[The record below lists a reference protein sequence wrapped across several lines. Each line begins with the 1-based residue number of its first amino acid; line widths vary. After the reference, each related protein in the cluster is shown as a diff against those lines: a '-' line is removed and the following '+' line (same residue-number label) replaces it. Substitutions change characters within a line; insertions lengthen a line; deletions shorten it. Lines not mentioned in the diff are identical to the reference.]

1 MKIFI
6 FKISLLLLFFFF
18 GTINFV
24 IYFIQI
30 IIELFES
37 YLTKIC
43 NFLEE
48 KLERLDI
55 E

>member
-1 MKIFI
+1 MKIFV
-6 FKISLLLLFFFF
+6 FKMGLLLLFFFF

-24 IYFIQI
+24 VYFIQT